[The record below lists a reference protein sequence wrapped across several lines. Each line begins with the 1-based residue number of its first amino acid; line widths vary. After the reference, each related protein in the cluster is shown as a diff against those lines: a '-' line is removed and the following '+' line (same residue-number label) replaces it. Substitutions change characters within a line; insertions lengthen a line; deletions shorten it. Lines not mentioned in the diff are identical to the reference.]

1 VMRWG
6 MWTVS
11 KLVTATSELSK
22 KPIAAAF
29 Y

>member
-1 VMRWG
+1 